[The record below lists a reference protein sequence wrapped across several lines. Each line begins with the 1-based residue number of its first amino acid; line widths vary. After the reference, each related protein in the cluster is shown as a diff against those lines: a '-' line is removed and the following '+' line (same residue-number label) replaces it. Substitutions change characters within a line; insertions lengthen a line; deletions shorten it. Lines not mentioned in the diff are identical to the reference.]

1 MTALPLSASDAV
13 DGHTVDEVAP
23 ITGTTVRTIRWYQS
37 EGLLA
42 PPRRDGR
49 VARYDADH
57 VARLE
62 AIRDLQ
68 AHGLTLTAIRRLLDR
83 APDTAATRALAF
95 VQAAVSQSGERETE
109 VIPAADGAIRL
120 GVPPTRRTAEQLEEL
135 GIIRT
140 LDDDRW
146 EIVAPAV
153 FNASVELAAHG
164 VPLAER
170 LRLTELLRRHTEAMA
185 SAMVDM
191 FVEHLWR
198 PSQASNDPADPETWS
213 ALERA
218 LDRLRP
224 MATTSVVTFFD
235 TALARAAEAAAERE
249 LAHPG

>member
-1 MTALPLSASDAV
+1 M
-13 DGHTVDEVAP
+13 
-23 ITGTTVRTIRWYQS
+23 
-37 EGLLA
+37 
-42 PPRRDGR
+42 
-49 VARYDADH
+49 
-57 VARLE
+57 
-62 AIRDLQ
+62 
-68 AHGLTLTAIRRLLDR
+68 
-83 APDTAATRALAF
+83 
-95 VQAAVSQSGERETE
+95 QAAVSQSGERETE
-109 VIPAADGAIRL
+109 VVSAADGADRL

-146 EIVAPAV
+146 QIVAPAV

-185 SAMVDM
+185 QAMVDM

-198 PSQASNDPADPETWS
+198 PSEASNDPADPEMWS

-224 MATTSVVTFFD
+224 MAITSVVTFFD

-249 LAHPG
+249 LAHPGN